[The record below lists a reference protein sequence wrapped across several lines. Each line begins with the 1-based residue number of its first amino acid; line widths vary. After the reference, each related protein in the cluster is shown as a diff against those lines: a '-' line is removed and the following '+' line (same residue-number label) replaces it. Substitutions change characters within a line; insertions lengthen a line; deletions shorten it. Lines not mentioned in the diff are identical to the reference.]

1 MSLCIDKGIEKEHY
15 LNICTELLSIF
26 LILL

>member
-1 MSLCIDKGIEKEHY
+1 MSLCIDKGIETEHY
-15 LNICTELLSIF
+15 LSICTELLSIF